1 MEYLVM
7 ECGLSYAV
15 VMDQDG
21 RILKVPNLGYTV
33 GQTLEDVVLLPER
46 PAKATIHK
54 RIARWGTMVACLC
67 LLLLGSWVWQSPI
80 GTVRMQINPDVQ
92 LSVNRFDRVVALEGL
107 NEDGTSLIDGYR
119 AYGKGMK
126 TVSDELA
133 DRAMELGYLS
143 DGGQITLTVDSE
155 KDGWKTAAEELL
167 LLELDVHFEHR
178 VTVTVDGRR
187 RLPNKSPREEVII
200 PSSRTKISSKTIR
213 TRILTMIRRK
223 AQRLALMKMTMMT
236 VSERMAMRAMIS
248 KMLLVLWETRTIGMS
263 RRIRIPVPKAAIL
276 TMMTRMAATMTR
288 IRSSPTIGRMM
299 ANPMMKM
306 RTIKNIRKK
315 FRPTPIFKIPLRSL
329 YPSGK

>member
-33 GQTLEDVVLLPER
+33 GQSLKDVVLLPER
-46 PAKATIHK
+46 PVRQQVLHK
-54 RIARWGTMVACLC
+54 RIARWSALAACLC

-92 LSVNRFDRVVALEGL
+92 MSVNRFDRVVALEGL

-133 DRAMELGYLS
+133 DRATELGYLS

-155 KDGWKTAAEELL
+155 KGDWKTAAEELL
-167 LLELDVHFEHR
+167 LLELEVHFEQR
-178 VTVTVDGRR
+178 VTVTVDGRQ
-187 RLPNKSPREEVII
+187 PPAGQEPTEEIII
-200 PSSRTKISSKTIR
+200 PSQPEEDPNKDDTDDDFDDDTQENGSHEDDDQDDDSEDDDGGDDLDTVVSASGDTEDEQDNAPPVSKSDDSDDDDT
-213 TRILTMIRRK
+213 
-223 AQRLALMKMTMMT
+223 QD
-236 VSERMAMRAMIS
+236 SDDND
-248 KMLLVLWETRTIGMS
+248 
-263 RRIRIPVPKAAIL
+263 
-276 TMMTRMAATMTR
+276 
-288 IRSSPTIGRMM
+288 
-299 ANPMMKM
+299 NPELPDDDADDGDSDDD
-306 RTIKNIRKK
+306 NENDD
-315 FRPTPIFKIPLRSL
+315 
-329 YPSGK
+329 

>member
-33 GQTLEDVVLLPER
+33 GQSLKDVVLLPER
-46 PAKATIHK
+46 PVRQQVLHK
-54 RIARWGTMVACLC
+54 RIARWSALAACLC

-92 LSVNRFDRVVALEGL
+92 MSVNRFDRVVALEGL

-133 DRAMELGYLS
+133 DRATELGYLS

-155 KDGWKTAAEELL
+155 KGDWKTAAEELL
-167 LLELDVHFEHR
+167 
-178 VTVTVDGRR
+178 
-187 RLPNKSPREEVII
+187 RLSEEIA
-200 PSSRTKISSKTIR
+200 R
-213 TRILTMIRRK
+213 
-223 AQRLALMKMTMMT
+223 
-236 VSERMAMRAMIS
+236 
-248 KMLLVLWETRTIGMS
+248 
-263 RRIRIPVPKAAIL
+263 
-276 TMMTRMAATMTR
+276 
-288 IRSSPTIGRMM
+288 
-299 ANPMMKM
+299 
-306 RTIKNIRKK
+306 
-315 FRPTPIFKIPLRSL
+315 
-329 YPSGK
+329 

>member
-46 PAKATIHK
+46 PAKASIHK

-178 VTVTVDGRR
+178 VTVTVDGRQ
-187 RLPNKSPREEVII
+187 PPAEQEPPEEVII
-200 PSSRTKISSKTIR
+200 PSQPDKDIVEDDSDEDPDDDTQESPEIGSHEDDDDDGIVEDGDEGDDLEDAVSAMGDADDRDEQEDTHSS
-213 TRILTMIRRK
+213 
-223 AQRLALMKMTMMT
+223 
-236 VSERMAMRAMIS
+236 SESGDSDDDDTHGGDDDEDPEQPNDRADDGES
-248 KMLLVLWETRTIGMS
+248 DDE
-263 RRIRIPVPKAAIL
+263 
-276 TMMTRMAATMTR
+276 
-288 IRSSPTIGRMM
+288 
-299 ANPMMKM
+299 NEDD
-306 RTIKNIRKK
+306 
-315 FRPTPIFKIPLRSL
+315 
-329 YPSGK
+329 

>member
-21 RILKVPNLGYTV
+21 RILKVPNLDYTV
-33 GQTLEDVVLLPER
+33 GQSLKDVVLLPER

-107 NEDGTSLIDGYR
+107 NEDGAALIDGYH

-143 DGGQITLTVDSE
+143 DGGKITLTVDSE

-167 LLELDVHFEHR
+167 LLELEVHFEHR
-178 VTVTVDGRR
+178 VTVTVDGGQPSAGLDPTEEIIISSRPEETPDEDDSDDGHDDDAQESGVQEDDENDGIDDEEAGDDLDAAVSTCGDSENEDEQDDTPPISECDDSDDDDTQDSDDDADSE
-187 RLPNKSPREEVII
+187 LPND
-200 PSSRTKISSKTIR
+200 
-213 TRILTMIRRK
+213 
-223 AQRLALMKMTMMT
+223 
-236 VSERMAMRAMIS
+236 RADDGES
-248 KMLLVLWETRTIGMS
+248 DNE
-263 RRIRIPVPKAAIL
+263 
-276 TMMTRMAATMTR
+276 
-288 IRSSPTIGRMM
+288 
-299 ANPMMKM
+299 NEDD
-306 RTIKNIRKK
+306 
-315 FRPTPIFKIPLRSL
+315 
-329 YPSGK
+329 

>member
-15 VMDQDG
+15 VLDQDG

-33 GQTLEDVVLLPER
+33 GQSLKDAVLLPER
-46 PAKATIHK
+46 PVRQQVLHK

-107 NEDGTSLIDGYR
+107 NEDGAALIDGYH

-143 DGGQITLTVDSE
+143 AGGQITLTVDSE
-155 KDGWKTAAEELL
+155 KDDWKTAAEELL
-167 LLELDVHFEHR
+167 LLELEVHFEQR
-178 VTVTVDGRR
+178 VTVTVDGKQ
-187 RLPNKSPREEVII
+187 PPAGQEPTEEIII
-200 PSSRTKISSKTIR
+200 PSQPEEDPDKDDIDDDFDDDTQVNGAHDDNEDDGIGDDDDDD
-213 TRILTMIRRK
+213 LD
-223 AQRLALMKMTMMT
+223 AA
-236 VSERMAMRAMIS
+236 VSTLGDSEDEDEQDDTPPGFVS
-248 KMLLVLWETRTIGMS
+248 GDDEDDDTQDS
-263 RRIRIPVPKAAIL
+263 DDND
-276 TMMTRMAATMTR
+276 
-288 IRSSPTIGRMM
+288 
-299 ANPMMKM
+299 NPELPDDDADDGDSDDD
-306 RTIKNIRKK
+306 NEND
-315 FRPTPIFKIPLRSL
+315 
-329 YPSGK
+329 G

>member
-15 VMDQDG
+15 VLDQDG

-33 GQTLEDVVLLPER
+33 GQSLKDVVLLPER
-46 PAKATIHK
+46 PVRQQVLHK
-54 RIARWGTMVACLC
+54 RIARWSALAACLC

-92 LSVNRFDRVVALEGL
+92 MSVNRFDRVVALEGL

-155 KDGWKTAAEELL
+155 KGDWKTAAEELL
-167 LLELDVHFEHR
+167 LLELEVHFEQR
-178 VTVTVDGRR
+178 VTVTVDGRQ
-187 RLPNKSPREEVII
+187 PPAGQEPTEEIII
-200 PSSRTKISSKTIR
+200 PSQPEEDPNKDDTDDDFDDDTQVNGAHDDNEDDGIGDDDDDDLDTVVSASGDTEDEQDN
-213 TRILTMIRRK
+213 
-223 AQRLALMKMTMMT
+223 APP
-236 VSERMAMRAMIS
+236 VSES
-248 KMLLVLWETRTIGMS
+248 DDSDDDDTQDS
-263 RRIRIPVPKAAIL
+263 DDND
-276 TMMTRMAATMTR
+276 
-288 IRSSPTIGRMM
+288 
-299 ANPMMKM
+299 NPELPDDDADDGDSDDD
-306 RTIKNIRKK
+306 NENDD
-315 FRPTPIFKIPLRSL
+315 
-329 YPSGK
+329 

>member
-54 RIARWGTMVACLC
+54 RVARWGTMVACLC

-92 LSVNRFDRVVALEGL
+92 MSVNRFDRVVALEGL

-155 KDGWKTAAEELL
+155 KGDWKTAAEELL
-167 LLELDVHFEHR
+167 LLELDIHFEHR
-178 VTVTVDGRR
+178 VTVTVDGRQ
-187 RLPNKSPREEVII
+187 PPAGQESSEGIIITPPRPDEDIDEDDDDTQENGSHEDDDQDDDSEDDDGGDDLDTVVSASGDTEDEQDNA
-200 PSSRTKISSKTIR
+200 PP
-213 TRILTMIRRK
+213 
-223 AQRLALMKMTMMT
+223 
-236 VSERMAMRAMIS
+236 VSES
-248 KMLLVLWETRTIGMS
+248 DDSDDDDTQDS
-263 RRIRIPVPKAAIL
+263 DDND
-276 TMMTRMAATMTR
+276 
-288 IRSSPTIGRMM
+288 
-299 ANPMMKM
+299 NPELPDDDADDGDSDDD
-306 RTIKNIRKK
+306 NENDD
-315 FRPTPIFKIPLRSL
+315 
-329 YPSGK
+329 

>member
-46 PAKATIHK
+46 PAKTTLHK
-54 RIARWGTMVACLC
+54 RLARWGTMVACLC

-92 LSVNRFDRVVALEGL
+92 MSVNRFDRVVALEGL

-133 DRAMELGYLS
+133 DRATELGYLS

-155 KDGWKTAAEELL
+155 KDDWKTAAEELL
-167 LLELDVHFEHR
+167 LLELEVHFEQR
-178 VTVTVDGRR
+178 VTVTVDGRQ
-187 RLPNKSPREEVII
+187 PPAGQEPTEEIII
-200 PSSRTKISSKTIR
+200 PSQPEEDPNKDDTDDDFDDDTQENGSHEDDDQDDDSEDDDGGDDLDTVVSASGDTEDEQDN
-213 TRILTMIRRK
+213 
-223 AQRLALMKMTMMT
+223 APP
-236 VSERMAMRAMIS
+236 VSES
-248 KMLLVLWETRTIGMS
+248 DDSDDDDTQDS
-263 RRIRIPVPKAAIL
+263 DDND
-276 TMMTRMAATMTR
+276 
-288 IRSSPTIGRMM
+288 
-299 ANPMMKM
+299 NPELPDDDADDGDSDDD
-306 RTIKNIRKK
+306 NENDD
-315 FRPTPIFKIPLRSL
+315 
-329 YPSGK
+329 

>member
-33 GQTLEDVVLLPER
+33 GQPLEDVVLLPER
-46 PAKATIHK
+46 PAKTTLHK
-54 RIARWGTMVACLC
+54 RLARWGTMVACLC

-92 LSVNRFDRVVALEGL
+92 MSVNRFDRVVALEGL

-133 DRAMELGYLS
+133 DRATELGYLS

-155 KDGWKTAAEELL
+155 KGDWKTAAEELL
-167 LLELDVHFEHR
+167 LLELEVHFEQR
-178 VTVTVDGRR
+178 VTVTVDGRQ
-187 RLPNKSPREEVII
+187 PPAGQEPTEEIII
-200 PSSRTKISSKTIR
+200 PSQPEEDPNKDDTDDDFDDDTQENGSH
-213 TRILTMIRRK
+213 
-223 AQRLALMKMTMMT
+223 
-236 VSERMAMRAMIS
+236 EDDD
-248 KMLLVLWETRTIGMS
+248 
-263 RRIRIPVPKAAIL
+263 
-276 TMMTRMAATMTR
+276 
-288 IRSSPTIGRMM
+288 
-299 ANPMMKM
+299 
-306 RTIKNIRKK
+306 
-315 FRPTPIFKIPLRSL
+315 
-329 YPSGK
+329 

>member
-33 GQTLEDVVLLPER
+33 GQSLDDVVLLPER

-54 RIARWGTMVACLC
+54 RIARWGTIAACLC

-107 NEDGTSLIDGYR
+107 NEDGVALIDGYR

-133 DRAMELGYLS
+133 DRAVELGYLA
-143 DGGQITLTVDSE
+143 DGGKITLTVDSE
-155 KDGWKTAAEELL
+155 KDGWKTATEDLL

-178 VTVTVDGRR
+178 VTVTVDGKQ
-187 RLPNKSPREEVII
+187 PPAGQEPPEEIII
-200 PSSRTKISSKTIR
+200 PSQPDEDIDEDNSDDDK
-213 TRILTMIRRK
+213 
-223 AQRLALMKMTMMT
+223 Q
-236 VSERMAMRAMIS
+236 VSPG
-248 KMLLVLWETRTIGMS
+248 IGS
-263 RRIRIPVPKAAIL
+263 HEDDDDDSIDDDDDLDAAINV
-276 TMMTRMAATMTR
+276 TGDADDRDEQDDDDQNGDSDDDR
-288 IRSSPTIGRMM
+288 
-299 ANPMMKM
+299 NDDQDD
-306 RTIKNIRKK
+306 
-315 FRPTPIFKIPLRSL
+315 
-329 YPSGK
+329 